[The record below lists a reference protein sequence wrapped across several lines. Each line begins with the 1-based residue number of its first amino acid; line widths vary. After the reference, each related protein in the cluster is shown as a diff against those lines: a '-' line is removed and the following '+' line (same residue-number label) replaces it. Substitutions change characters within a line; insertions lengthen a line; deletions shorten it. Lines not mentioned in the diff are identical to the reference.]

1 MRSLPLAAAVGLLAL
16 GGLTPAHAV
25 APAHASAPAHAAD
38 TAAPAHA
45 AAPAPK
51 RGLFLTV
58 SGAENTW
65 VRGVLLHCVPE
76 PAGAHPRAAEA
87 CEALAL
93 ARGDFDELP
102 DDPRACTKEFD
113 PVTATATGSY
123 DGKAI
128 SWHKTYPNACALA
141 ADTGVVF
148 RF

>member
-1 MRSLPLAAAVGLLAL
+1 MRSLPLAAAGLLAI

-25 APAHASAPAHAAD
+25 APAHDPAPAHAAD
-38 TAAPAHA
+38 T

-76 PAGAHPRAAEA
+76 PAGAHPQAAEA
-87 CEALAL
+87 CEAVAL
-93 ARGDFDELP
+93 AGGDFDELP

-113 PVTATATGSY
+113 PVTATATGTH
-123 DGKAI
+123 DGKPI
-128 SWHKTYPNACALA
+128 SWHKTYPNACALE

>member
-1 MRSLPLAAAVGLLAL
+1 MRSLPLVAATALLAL

-25 APAHASAPAHAAD
+25 GAPAPAHAAD
-38 TAAPAHA
+38 P

-76 PAGAHPRAAEA
+76 PAGAHPQAAMA
-87 CEALAL
+87 CGAVALAK
-93 ARGDFDELP
+93 GDFDRLP
-102 DDPRACTKEFD
+102 DDPHACTKEFD
-113 PVTATATGSY
+113 PVTATANGSY
-123 DGKAI
+123 RGKEVT
-128 SWHKTYPNACALA
+128 WRKTYPNACALD
-141 ADTGVVF
+141 ADTGHVF